1 MTTETLAGKPARK
14 SITVTQEGIVI
25 ALTVLLLAIFSI
37 TLPGFLSG
45 ANLVNLLRG
54 VSVLGML
61 ALGMSIV
68 VIGRGLDLAMVA
80 TLVVGMGWALTLTA
94 GGHGFGISLL
104 MGAGF
109 AILAGAVI
117 GAIVAFA
124 EIPAVF
130 TSLAM
135 ASVIFGFGNAVFF
148 RNDVHNAPVDVGWL
162 STLGYGAFLGV
173 PLVIYAFAALALAV
187 HLLLRFTRFG
197 QMIYAMG
204 DNPAAARQTGMP
216 VRPII
221 VAQYVISGLIAYL
234 VGLVIVASNSGLN
247 TRVYTSTLVYD
258 VLLVVVL
265 GGIGLSGGRGSVRN
279 VIVGTLLVGTLFS
292 GMTIMNLSYT
302 TQNLVKSLVLLAALI
317 AETLI
322 NPRDEQTAQQGDI

>member
-1 MTTETLAGKPARK
+1 MTTETAAKTART
-14 SITVTQEGIVI
+14 SFTITQEGIVI
-25 ALTVLLLAIFSI
+25 ALTVALLAIFSV

-94 GGHGFGISLL
+94 GGHGFGTSLL
-104 MGAGF
+104 LGAGF
-109 AILAGAVI
+109 AILAGAAI
-117 GAIVAFA
+117 GMIVAFA

-148 RNDVHNAPVDVGWL
+148 RNDVHNAPANVEWL
-162 STLGYGAFLGV
+162 SALGYGAFLGV

-216 VRPII
+216 VRPVI
-221 VAQYVISGLIAYL
+221 VAQYVISSLIAFL

-247 TRVYTSTLVYD
+247 TRVYNSTLVYD

-265 GGIGLSGGRGSVRN
+265 GGIGLSGGRGNVRN